1 MANKVLLKKSSVGA
15 RVPVVGDLDYG
26 ELALNYADGK
36 LYYKTSSNT
45 IKSFTED
52 TSVVTLAGTQTL
64 TNKTLTSPTVTGVAV
79 FSAIGGDEGGQFEL
93 GLATTNNLL
102 VGSVAID
109 INQSQLR
116 IFETGGTNRG
126 VYINLASAAAG
137 VGTNLIATAGGG
149 TVTSITAGTGLTGGT
164 ITTSGTIAID
174 STVTTL
180 TGSQTLTNK
189 TLTFPIIDNIREG
202 YTSTATAAG
211 TTTLTSSSNHY
222 QRFTGSTTQTIVLP
236 VTSTLATGVS
246 YLIENA
252 STGNLTVNSSG
263 GNLVITVI
271 PGVTVQ
277 CMCIGTAL
285 TTAADWDAEYTEFA
299 AITGTGSAVLST
311 SPTLVTPVLGTPASG
326 TLTNCTGLPVSG
338 ITASTSTAIGVGSI
352 ELGHATDTT
361 LARSAAGVV
370 TIEGVEIV
378 TLSRSQTLTNKSLTS
393 PALTGTATFANATSA
408 TGFLA
413 VGTAS
418 VTTNRIYATNGAA
431 AASILGN
438 NTFQSTAGLAG
449 VSGTTTNAGNGHL
462 GYFNGTVRAGVYGQ
476 IGSFDSNVTTY
487 AGYFDGRVAVTGA
500 LIVTGDLTVNG
511 TTTTVNSTTL
521 TVDDKNIELGSVASP
536 TDVTADGGGITLK
549 GATDKTF
556 NWISSTASWTSSE
569 NIALAAGKNLV
580 IGGSS
585 SGTTTLTATAAASG
599 TLTLPAATDTLV
611 GKATTDTLTNKTIA
625 AGSNTISGLTNAN
638 LSGTAGITNT
648 NLANS
653 SITVNG
659 TLISLGASG
668 TVTAT
673 ATNALT
679 IGTGL
684 SGTSYNGNSAVTIA
698 IDSTVATLTGTQT
711 LTNKTLTSPVISSIS
726 NTGTLTLPTSTD
738 TLVGR
743 ATTDTLTN
751 KTLSSAVITG
761 TLTAG
766 GSVGTNGYY
775 LQTTGSGVQWAE
787 VITSSVIGYNNS
799 TVSAFPSG
807 DYNGADAYVGHSGAG
822 TDAFGVSIL
831 TIFTCMDP
839 VGSLQTTDLGVLT

>member
-36 LYYKTSSNT
+36 LYYKTSNNT

-52 TSVVTLAGTQTL
+52 TSVVTLTGTQTL
-64 TNKTLTSPTVTGVAV
+64 TNKTLS
-79 FSAIGGDEGGQFEL
+79 SAIITGTLTAGG
-93 GLATTNNLL
+93 
-102 VGSVAID
+102 
-109 INQSQLR
+109 
-116 IFETGGTNRG
+116 
-126 VYINLASAAAG
+126 G
-137 VGTNLIATAGGG
+137 VGTNGQVLQSTGSGVQWASAGGVG

-174 STVTTL
+174 STVATL
-180 TGSQTLTNK
+180 TDSQTLTNK
-189 TLTFPIIDNIREG
+189 TLTFPIINNIREG

-246 YLIENA
+246 YSIENA

-263 GNLVITVI
+263 GNLVITII

-277 CMCIGTAL
+277 CMCIGTSL

-299 AITGTGSAVLST
+299 AITGTGSNVLS
-311 SPTLVTPVLGTPASG
+311 V
-326 TLTNCTGLPVSG
+326 
-338 ITASTSTAIGVGSI
+338 
-352 ELGHATDTT
+352 
-361 LARSAAGVV
+361 
-370 TIEGVEIV
+370 
-378 TLSRSQTLTNKSLTS
+378 S

-418 VTTNRIYATNGAA
+418 VTNNRIYGTAGNGSAT
-431 AASILGN
+431 ILGH
-438 NTFQSTAGLAG
+438 NTFQNTAGLAG

-536 TDVTADGGGITLK
+536 TNITADGGGITLK
-549 GATDKTF
+549 GTTDKTF

-611 GKATTDTLTNKTIA
+611 G
-625 AGSNTISGLTNAN
+625 
-638 LSGTAGITNT
+638 
-648 NLANS
+648 
-653 SITVNG
+653 
-659 TLISLGASG
+659 
-668 TVTAT
+668 
-673 ATNALT
+673 
-679 IGTGL
+679 
-684 SGTSYNGNSAVTIA
+684 
-698 IDSTVATLTGTQT
+698 Q
-711 LTNKTLTSPVISSIS
+711 
-726 NTGTLTLPTSTD
+726 
-738 TLVGR
+738 

-761 TLTAG
+761 TLNAG

-839 VGSLQTTDLGVLT
+839 VGSTQTTDLGVLT